1 MKNHSTMNRFELLY
15 RKKKENLLTVY
26 FTAGYPHG
34 KNVREQLIEILN
46 NGADMVEIGLPY
58 SDPMADGLVI
68 QRSSSAALREGMT
81 LRRLFD
87 ELEGFR
93 YMTSAPVVLMG
104 YVNQFMCYGP
114 EKFLKRCAELGV
126 DGLLF
131 PDLPLDVYLNEYEN
145 LFKHFGIQPVFMITP
160 HSEEAYIHKADEK
173 CASFLYAVSGNSITG
188 KNAEIGTEQLSYLHR
203 LSSLKTKNP
212 VLCGFGIA
220 DRKAFNAVCTEANGA
235 VIGSAYIRA
244 QEEKLESLFLEE
256 LLG

>member
-1 MKNHSTMNRFELLY
+1 LAWIDEEAALY
-15 RKKKENLLTVY
+15 SIVQLENPKVVTK
-26 FTAGYPHG
+26 FMS
-34 KNVREQLIEILN
+34 EIN
-46 NGADMVEIGLPY
+46 FMSAAKQGDIVEIGLPF

-68 QRSSSAALREGMT
+68 QRSSSVALNEGMT

-131 PDLPLDVYLNEYEN
+131 PDLPMEVYLNEYEN
-145 LFKHFGIQPVFMITP
+145 LFRYYGIQPVFMITP
-160 HSEEAYIHKADEK
+160 QSDDFYIKKIDEQ
-173 CASFLYAVSGNSITG
+173 CSSFLYAVSGNSITG
-188 KNAEIGTEQLSYLHR
+188 KNTEIGKGQLSYLHR

-220 DRKAFNAVCTEANGA
+220 DKKVFNAVCSEVNGA
-235 VIGSAYIRA
+235 VIGSAFIRA
-244 QEEKLESLFLEE
+244 QEEKRESLFLEE
-256 LLG
+256 LLS